1 MEFFFLRYFSPF
13 QMPKVH
19 GRTLHDVEQSLYYQN
34 IKKLHPELVLSALP
48 FRDLYGRL
56 CSIGNVWRHRKI
68 NVFCMFDGPFCCFAY

>member
-1 MEFFFLRYFSPF
+1 MSVIFRILILTFVWKSMEFFFLRYFSPF
-13 QMPKVH
+13 HLPKVH

-56 CSIGNVWRHRKI
+56 LHWK
-68 NVFCMFDGPFCCFAY
+68 CMETLKN